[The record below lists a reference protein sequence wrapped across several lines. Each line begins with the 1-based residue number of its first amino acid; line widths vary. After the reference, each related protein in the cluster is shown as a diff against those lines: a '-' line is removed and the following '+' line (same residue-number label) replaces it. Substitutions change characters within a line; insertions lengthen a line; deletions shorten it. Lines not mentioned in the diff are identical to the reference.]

1 MGADKIGAPLPDGP
15 YRPPRLGRWI
25 LSRILPVPLKPTAP
39 GDFEELYRRILV
51 VDGAGKAAAWYWRQ
65 VLRSTP
71 HFVITEIYWRLSMIR
86 NYLKL
91 AMRNMRRRPG
101 FTVVNIGGLSVGLA
115 CCILAFFFIRD
126 EYSFDRFH
134 THIGR
139 IYEVKS
145 KIWVDEGAPIFLETQ
160 GPVGPTIVADYPE
173 VEAATR
179 LAKTDVVVQAGEK
192 IFLLDGLGA
201 DPSFFDVFS
210 FPLTRGDAA
219 SALGTPNSVVLSK
232 KTARLCFGSADPMGQ
247 TISIKIGNDTT
258 PYKIAGI
265 AEEIPANSSL
275 TFDVLLPILRIKGPM
290 IDEWKAESGDTA
302 VDAACFIRLRESAG
316 SETLAAKFPGTL
328 DKHLVRG
335 NYKGSHYLFPF
346 AEYHRGVRDYSF
358 SPILKPRSSPV
369 FSYLLTSI
377 ALLVL
382 LIAGFNF
389 MNLSVGAAAAERIK
403 EIGMRKVLGAERKNL
418 FYQFRLE
425 GIVMSL
431 AALAGGVGIA
441 SAVLPVFN
449 RFAGKE
455 LRLDLIGPG
464 WPLFALIFLAVFL
477 GAAAGSYP
485 GWFLSRLR
493 PTDLFRGNFLL
504 GRRKG
509 FSRVLLLFQFGI
521 SIFLIIT
528 TGFLYRQHRYLLQ
541 ANLGYDTDQ
550 IVVLDLRQLT
560 PEFQSA
566 SRFLPVLKSR
576 LLGHPEVKSMSV
588 ALSGMASSSWS
599 ALIVKGVASQ
609 KVEIVRF
616 NMVDPDFLNALGL
629 RLTEG
634 RWFSAEYPSDEADAV
649 VVNETFARTFTPSQP
664 VGRGLSEIFKY
675 KASTKI
681 IGVVRDFHYSSLRQT
696 IQPAMI
702 SLGAKEVQW
711 AYIRLDGKNLR
722 QALDVIEKE
731 FKAVAPGHP
740 FLFSFLDE
748 DVARQYEKEA
758 RWSLMISIVS
768 LFAVLIACSGVFALA
783 FQSSVRK
790 TKEIG
795 IRKVLGASIPQIIGL
810 LGREFVWMAAAAS
823 LLAWPAAFLAVRK
836 ILAGYPYRIALG
848 PWMFVAGGATVAVLT
863 LVTVSLQAVRAAR
876 MNTVDNLRHE

>member
-1 MGADKIGAPLPDGP
+1 
-15 YRPPRLGRWI
+15 
-25 LSRILPVPLKPTAP
+25 
-39 GDFEELYRRILV
+39 
-51 VDGAGKAAAWYWRQ
+51 
-65 VLRSTP
+65 
-71 HFVITEIYWRLSMIR
+71 MIR

-91 AMRNMRRRPG
+91 TMRNMRRRPG

-115 CCILAFFFIRD
+115 CSILAVFFIRD
-126 EYSFDRFH
+126 EYSYDRFH
-134 THIGR
+134 AHIGR
-139 IYEVKS
+139 IFEVKS
-145 KIWVDEGAPIFLETQ
+145 KIWRDEGSSVFLETQ
-160 GPVGPTIVADYPE
+160 GPVGPTLVADYPE

-179 LAKTDVVVQAGEK
+179 LAKTDVVVQVGDK

-201 DPSFFDVFS
+201 DPSFFNVFS
-210 FPLTRGDAA
+210 FPLTRGDTA
-219 SALGTPNSVVLSK
+219 SALGTPNSAVLSNR
-232 KTARLCFGSADPMGQ
+232 TARLYFGSADPMGR
-247 TISIKIGNDTT
+247 TIFIKIGNDTA
-258 PYKIAGI
+258 PYKVAGI

-275 TFDVLLPILRIKGPM
+275 TFDVLLPILRVKGPM
-290 IDEWKAESGDTA
+290 IDQWKVEAGDTA
-302 VDAACFIRLRESAG
+302 VDAACFIRLREGVDAES
-316 SETLAAKFPGTL
+316 LAAKFPDTL
-328 DKHLVRG
+328 DKHLVMG
-335 NYKGSHYLFPF
+335 AYKGSHYLFPF

-358 SPILKPRSSPV
+358 SVILKPRSSPV
-369 FSYLLTSI
+369 YSYLLTSI

-403 EIGMRKVLGAERKNL
+403 EIGIRKVLGAEKKNL

-441 SAVLPVFN
+441 SVVLPVFN

-455 LRLDLIGPG
+455 LRLDLFGPG
-464 WPLFALIFLAVFL
+464 MPVFALVFLAVFL

-493 PTDLFRGNFLL
+493 PTDVFRGNFLF
-504 GRRKG
+504 GRRRS

-528 TGFLYRQHRYLLQ
+528 TGFVYRQHRYLLQ

-566 SRFLPVLKSR
+566 SRFLPVLKTR

-588 ALSGMASSSWS
+588 AYSGMASWS
-599 ALIVKGVASQ
+599 ARIVKGVASQ

-616 NMVDPDFLNALGL
+616 NMVDPDFLDTLGL

-634 RWFSAEYPSDEADAV
+634 RWFSDEYPSDETDAV
-649 VVNETFARTFTPSQP
+649 VVNETFARMFAPSQP
-664 VGRGLSEIFKY
+664 VGKGLSEIFNY
-675 KASTKI
+675 KASAKI
-681 IGVVRDFHYSSLRQT
+681 IGVVRDFHYESLRQT

-702 SLGAKEVQW
+702 SLGANHVQW
-711 AYIRLDGKNLR
+711 AYIRLDGKNLH
-722 QALDVIEKE
+722 QALGMIEKE

-783 FQSSVRK
+783 FQSSVRR

-795 IRKVLGASIPQIIGL
+795 IRKVLGASTPQIIGL
-810 LGREFVWMAAAAS
+810 LGSEFVRMAAAAS
-823 LLAWPAAFLAVRK
+823 LLAWPAAFIAVRG

-848 PWMFVAGGATVAVLT
+848 PWMFVAGGAAVAVLT
-863 LVTVSLQAVRAAR
+863 LATVSLQASRAAR

>member
-1 MGADKIGAPLPDGP
+1 MGADKIGVPLPDGP
-15 YRPPRLGRWI
+15 CRPPRLGRWI
-25 LSRILPVPLKPTAP
+25 LSRILPVPQKPTAP
-39 GDFEELYRRILV
+39 GDFEELYRRILAK
-51 VDGAGKAAAWYWRQ
+51 DGAGKAAAWYRRQ
-65 VLRSTP
+65 VLKSAP
-71 HFVITEIYWRLSMIR
+71 HFVFTAVHWRFTMIR

-91 AMRNMRRRPG
+91 TMRNMRRRPG

-115 CCILAFFFIRD
+115 CCILAFFFVRD

-134 THIGR
+134 THVGR

-145 KIWVDEGAPIFLETQ
+145 KVWDDGGTPIFLETQ
-160 GPVGPTIVADYPE
+160 GPVGPTLVADYPE

-179 LAKTDVVVQAGEK
+179 LARTDVVVQAGEK
-192 IFLLDGLGA
+192 VFLKDGLGA

-210 FPLTRGDAA
+210 FALTRGDAA
-219 SALGTPNSVVLSK
+219 SALGTPDSVVLTQE
-232 KTARLCFGSADPMGQ
+232 TARLCFGSSDPMGQ
-247 TISIKIGNDTT
+247 TISIKIGDETAV
-258 PYKIAGI
+258 YKVAGVT
-265 AEEIPANSSL
+265 AEIPANSSL
-275 TFDVLLPILRIKGPM
+275 TFGVLLPILRIKGPM
-290 IDEWKAESGDTA
+290 IDQWNAGRLDSSA
-302 VDAACFIRLRESAG
+302 DAACFIRLREGAG
-316 SETLAAKFPGTL
+316 AETLAAKFPDTL
-328 DKHLVRG
+328 DTRLVMG
-335 NYKGSHYLFPF
+335 GYKGSHYLFPF

-358 SPILKPRSSPV
+358 SSILKPRSFPA

-389 MNLSVGAAAAERIK
+389 MNLSVGTAAAERIK
-403 EIGMRKVLGAERKNL
+403 EVGIRKVLGAGQKNL
-418 FYQFRLE
+418 FDQFRLE

-431 AALAGGVGIA
+431 AALAGGVGVA

-455 LRLDLIGPG
+455 LRLDLFGPG
-464 WPLFALIFLAVFL
+464 LPLFALVLLAVLL

-504 GRRKG
+504 GRRRG
-509 FSRVLLLFQFGI
+509 FSRVLLLLQFGI

-541 ANLGYDTDQ
+541 ANLGYDADRV
-550 IVVLDLRQLT
+550 VVLDLRQLT
-560 PEFQSA
+560 PQFQSA

-576 LLGHPEVKSMSV
+576 LMGHPEVKSVS
-588 ALSGMASSSWS
+588 AAYSGMAAWS
-599 ALIVKGVASQ
+599 AMIVKGVASQ
-609 KVEIVRF
+609 KTEVIRL
-616 NMVDPDFLNALGL
+616 NMVDPDFLATLGL
-629 RLTEG
+629 RLSEG
-634 RWFSAEYPSDEADAV
+634 RWFSAEYPSDETDAV
-649 VVNETFARTFTPSQP
+649 VVNETFARMFAPSQP
-664 VGRGLSEIFKY
+664 VGKALSEIFKY
-675 KASTKI
+675 KASAKI
-681 IGVVRDFHYSSLRQT
+681 IGVVRDFHYDSLRRT
-696 IQPAMI
+696 IQPAMLR
-702 SLGAKEVQW
+702 LGAESVRR

-722 QALDVIEKE
+722 QTLDMIEKE

-783 FQSSVRK
+783 FLSTVRK

-810 LGREFVWMAAAAS
+810 LGREFVWMAGAAS
-823 LLAWPAAFLAVRK
+823 LLAWPAAFMAAHK

-848 PWMFVAGGATVAVLT
+848 PWMFVAGGATVTVLT
-863 LVTVSLQAVRAAR
+863 MATVSLQAVRAAR
-876 MNTVDNLRHE
+876 MKTVDNLRHE

>member
-1 MGADKIGAPLPDGP
+1 
-15 YRPPRLGRWI
+15 
-25 LSRILPVPLKPTAP
+25 
-39 GDFEELYRRILV
+39 

-65 VLRSTP
+65 VLRSMP
-71 HFVITEIYWRLSMIR
+71 HFVFTEIHWRLTMIR

-91 AMRNMRRRPG
+91 TMRGMRRRPG
-101 FTVVNIGGLSVGLA
+101 FTVVNVGGLSVGLA

-134 THIGR
+134 AHIGR

-160 GPVGPTIVADYPE
+160 GPVGPTIVTDYPE
-173 VEAATR
+173 VEAMTR

-210 FPLTRGDAA
+210 FPLTRGDTA
-219 SALGTPNSVVLSK
+219 SALGTPNSVVLSDMA
-232 KTARLCFGSADPMGQ
+232 ARLCFGSADPLGQ

-258 PYKIAGI
+258 PYKVAGI

-275 TFDVLLPILRIKGPM
+275 TFDVLLPILSIKGPM
-290 IDEWKAESGDTA
+290 IDEWSAESGDHA
-302 VDAACFIRLRESAG
+302 VDAVCFIRLREGAG
-316 SETLAAKFPGTL
+316 AETLAAKFPGTL
-328 DKHLVRG
+328 DRRLARG
-335 NYKGSHYLFPF
+335 GYKGSHYLFPF

-358 SPILKPRSSPV
+358 SLILKPRSSPV

-389 MNLSVGAAAAERIK
+389 MNLSVGVAAAERIK
-403 EIGMRKVLGAERKNL
+403 EIGLRKVLGAEQKNL
-418 FYQFRLE
+418 SFQFRLE

-449 RFAGKE
+449 RFAGKS
-455 LRLDLIGPG
+455 LRLDLLGPG
-464 WPLFALIFLAVFL
+464 WPLFALVFLAVLL

-504 GRRKG
+504 GRRRG
-509 FSRVLLLFQFGI
+509 ISRVLLLFQFGI

-550 IVVLDLRQLT
+550 IVVLDLRQIT

-566 SRFLPVLKSR
+566 SHFLPVLKSR
-576 LLGHPEVKSMSV
+576 LLGHPEIKSMSV
-588 ALSGMASSSWS
+588 ADSGMASWS
-599 ALIVKGVASQ
+599 ARIVKGIASQ

-616 NMVDPDFLNALGL
+616 NTVDPDFLDTLGL

-664 VGRGLSEIFKY
+664 VGKGLSEIFKY

-681 IGVVRDFHYSSLRQT
+681 IGVVRDFHYDSLRQT

-702 SLGAKEVQW
+702 SLGAKDVQW

-722 QALDVIEKE
+722 QALGMIEKE

-810 LGREFVWMAAAAS
+810 LGSEFVRMAAAAS
-823 LLAWPAAFLAVRK
+823 LLAWPAAFFAVRR

-848 PWMFVAGGATVAVLT
+848 PWMFVAGGVTVAVLT

>member
-1 MGADKIGAPLPDGP
+1 MGANKIGVSLPDGP
-15 YRPPRLGRWI
+15 GRPPRLGRWI
-25 LSRILPVPLKPTAP
+25 LSRILPVPLKPTAS
-39 GDFEELYRRILV
+39 GDFEELYRRILAK
-51 VDGAGKAAAWYWRQ
+51 DGAGKAVAWYWRQ
-65 VLRSTP
+65 VLKSTP
-71 HFVITEIYWRLSMIR
+71 HFVFTEIHWRITMIR

-91 AMRNMRRRPG
+91 TLRNMRRRPG

-134 THIGR
+134 THIDR

-145 KIWVDEGAPIFLETQ
+145 KIWRDEGSLISLETQ
-160 GPVGPTIVADYPE
+160 GPVGPTLAADYPE

-179 LAKTDVVVQAGEK
+179 LAKIDVVVQAGEK
-192 IFLLDGLGA
+192 VFLQAGLGA
-201 DPSFFDVFS
+201 DPSFFNVFS

-232 KTARLCFGSADPMGQ
+232 KTAQLCFGSSDPMGQ
-247 TISIKIGNDTT
+247 TISIKIGNDTA
-258 PYKIAGI
+258 PYKVAGI

-275 TFDVLLPILRIKGPM
+275 TFDVLLPILRVKGPM
-290 IDEWKAESGDTA
+290 IDQWKAESGDSA
-302 VDAACFIRLRESAG
+302 VDAACFIRLREGVDAES
-316 SETLAAKFPGTL
+316 LAAKFPDTL
-328 DKHLVRG
+328 DKHLG
-335 NYKGSHYLFPF
+335 MGGYKGSHYLFPF
-346 AEYHRGVRDYSF
+346 AEYHRGVRDYSY
-358 SPILKPRSSPV
+358 SVILKPRSSPV
-369 FSYLLTSI
+369 YSYLLTSI

-403 EIGMRKVLGAERKNL
+403 EIGMRKVLGAEQKNL
-418 FYQFRLE
+418 FHQFRLE

-449 RFAGKE
+449 RFAGKS

-464 WPLFALIFLAVFL
+464 WPLFALVFLAVFL
-477 GAAAGSYP
+477 GAATGSYP

-504 GRRKG
+504 GRRRG

-528 TGFLYRQHRYLLQ
+528 TGFVYRQHRYLLQ
-541 ANLGYDTDQ
+541 ANLGYNTEQ

-560 PEFQSA
+560 PEFQIA
-566 SRFLPVLKSR
+566 ARFLPVLKSR
-576 LLGHPEVKSMSV
+576 LLGHPEVKSMS
-588 ALSGMASSSWS
+588 AADSGMAQWS
-599 ALIVKGVASQ
+599 ARFVKGVASQ
-609 KVEIVRF
+609 KVEIVRL
-616 NMVDPDFLNALGL
+616 NQVDPDFLDTLGL

-634 RWFSAEYPSDEADAV
+634 RWFSAEFPSDETDAV
-649 VVNETFARTFTPSQP
+649 VVNEAFARTFTPSQP
-664 VGRGLSEIFKY
+664 VGKGLSELFKY
-675 KASTKI
+675 KASAKI
-681 IGVVRDFHYSSLRQT
+681 IGVVRDFHYESLRQT

-702 SLGAKEVQW
+702 SLGANDVRW
-711 AYIRLDGKNLR
+711 AYIRLDGKNLH
-722 QALDVIEKE
+722 QALDMIEKE

-795 IRKVLGASIPQIIGL
+795 IRKVLGASTPQIIGL
-810 LGREFVWMAAAAS
+810 LGSEFVRMAAAAS
-823 LLAWPAAFLAVRK
+823 LLAWPAAFFAAHR

-848 PWMFVAGGATVAVLT
+848 PWMFVAGGAAVAVLT
-863 LVTVSLQAVRAAR
+863 LATVSLQAVRAAR